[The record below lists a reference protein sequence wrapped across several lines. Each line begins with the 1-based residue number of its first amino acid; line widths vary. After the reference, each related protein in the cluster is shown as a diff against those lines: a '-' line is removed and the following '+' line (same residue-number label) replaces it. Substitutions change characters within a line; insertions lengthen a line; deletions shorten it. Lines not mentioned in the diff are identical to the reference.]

1 MRRARLVLLVAS
13 LLPLGGTGVSAQA
26 VAKDPLAALDRFQG
40 AWAGPGTLHGSKTR
54 LELSVERALGG
65 RFVRLQH
72 RNVAEIPGRT
82 MEFEGLALYRASA
95 SGFAATWFDSFG
107 HVYPVTARL
116 DGGTLRALWGT
127 ADTEQG
133 LTVYRL
139 TAPSTLEVADS
150 VERAGVYQ
158 EFGRAILTKQ

>member
-1 MRRARLVLLVAS
+1 MRGLRLAVLAIA
-13 LLPLGGTGVSAQA
+13 LLPLGGAPASAQA
-26 VAKDPLAALDRFQG
+26 VASDPLAALDRWLG

-54 LELSVERALGG
+54 LELRVDRALGK

-72 RNVAEIPGRT
+72 KNAVEMPGRT
-82 MEFEGLALYRASA
+82 MEFEGLALYRSSA

-107 HVYPVTARL
+107 HVYPVTATL
-116 DGGTLRALWGT
+116 EGDTLRAQWGT

-139 TAPSTLEVADS
+139 TSPSTLEVADS
-150 VERAGVYQ
+150 VKKAGAYQ
-158 EFGRAILTKQ
+158 EFGRATLTKQ